1 MNNNTTILK
10 NVICQMSKERSRT
23 FMRGVVCDS
32 SNRICAYEKYTL
44 IRECNYYL
52 LKHTSFRNGSD
63 IDRETWYILESREN
77 RLLESLELMEWAK
90 TPWARNVIVTRVH
103 RNY

>member
-1 MNNNTTILK
+1 MNNNTTLLK
-10 NVICQMSKERSRT
+10 NAICQMAKERSRT
-23 FMRGVVCDS
+23 IMRGVVYDS
-32 SNRICAYEKYTL
+32 NNRICACEKYTL
-44 IRECNYYL
+44 TRECEYYI
-52 LKHTSFRNGSD
+52 LKHISFRNGRD

-90 TPWARNVIVTRVH
+90 TPGARNVIVTRVH